1 MAWWNTH
8 RDFKNS
14 INKDINPDLASERK
28 FPPFNVEKL
37 TNLLDG
43 GIENTRVRR
52 RVEAAIHSDPV
63 FSRENQYFLSSSER
77 YERGIQKSIHLK
89 KKMVQLGWMKDGP
102 EIQWLNRVLAGD
114 IGFNVHAVFVNCI
127 LELGTDEQIA
137 KWIPLAQNYNIIGT
151 YAQTELGHGT
161 YLRGLETTATFDMS
175 TQEFVIN
182 TPKVSAMKWWPGDL
196 GRSATHALVLAQLY
210 IKGKNYGMHPF
221 LVQIRSLHNHSPL
234 PGITVG
240 DIGPKM
246 GFEHIDNGYLI
257 LRNIRIPLQ
266 NMLSR
271 YSQVL
276 PDGRYVKQGSE
287 KINYF
292 SMILVRV
299 SMIDNAVVNTL
310 TKACVIAIRYSVVR
324 RQSELKPGDTEAKI
338 LDYQTQQGKLL
349 PQLAA
354 VYAFHFIGPYL
365 HDFYNRVHHEIK
377 SGNFQSL
384 PELHALAAGLKALLT
399 EYSSAGVEV
408 CRRACGGHGYSML
421 SGLPSL
427 YSYVLAACTYEGE
440 NTVLYLQTAR
450 YLVKCFASGQSGQ
463 SLPQSVA
470 YLTSEL
476 SRRCQARDRSD
487 FLRTEIYLDAFK
499 HRACRLIRGAA
510 TKLQAMVQSGV
521 KQYEA
526 WNSSSVELLE
536 ASMAHCQY
544 IVVKVFVDAVEKL
557 DSDPAI
563 QKSLKHLCH
572 LFALHWIRTNAGS
585 FLHDEYISGNQ
596 LDMVTASYLDLLL
609 LLRKEAVILV
619 DAFDY
624 TDEQLNS
631 ALGSYDGQVYQRLFE
646 WAQKAPVNHQVN
658 SAYENYM
665 KPLFHSAL
673 SKL

>member
-1 MAWWNTH
+1 MTPN
-8 RDFKNS
+8 
-14 INKDINPDLASERK
+14 
-28 FPPFNVEKL
+28 
-37 TNLLDG
+37 
-43 GIENTRVRR
+43 
-52 RVEAAIHSDPV
+52 
-63 FSRENQYFLSSSER
+63 ER
-77 YERGIQKSIHLK
+77 YEKGIQKAIYLK
-89 KKMVQLGWMKDGP
+89 KKMVQLGWTEDGP
-102 EIQWLNRVLAGD
+102 EKQCLLRVLAGD
-114 IGFNVHAVFVNCI
+114 IGFNVHSVFINCI
-127 LELGTDEQIA
+127 LHLGTDAQIA

-161 YLRGLETTATFDMS
+161 YLRGLETMATFDTS

-182 TPKVSAMKWWPGDL
+182 TPRISAMKWWPGDL

-210 IKGKNYGMHPF
+210 IKETNYGMHPF
-221 LVQIRSLHNHSPL
+221 LVQIRSLHDHCPL

-299 SMIDNAVVNTL
+299 AMIANVVAASL

-324 RQSELKPGDTEAKI
+324 RQSEFKPGDAEAKI

-349 PQLAA
+349 PQLATT
-354 VYAFHFIGPYL
+354 YAFHFLGPYL
-365 HDFYNRVHHEIK
+365 LDFYGQVHQEIK
-377 SGNFQSL
+377 TGNFQSL
-384 PELHALAAGLKALLT
+384 PELHALAAGLKALTT

-408 CRRACGGHGYSML
+408 CRRACGGHGYSLL

-427 YSYVLAACTYEGE
+427 YSYVLAGCTYEGE

-450 YLVKCFASGQSGQ
+450 YLVKCLAQAQSGQ

-470 YLTSEL
+470 YLSSAL
-476 SRRCQARDRSD
+476 SRTCQAWDKLD
-487 FLRTEIYLDAFK
+487 FLKTEIYLDVFK
-499 HRACRLIRGAA
+499 HRACRLIHSAA
-510 TKLQAMVQSGV
+510 AKLQSLVQSGAE
-521 KQYEA
+521 QYEA
-526 WNSSSVELLE
+526 WNSTSMELLE

-544 IVVKVFVDAVEKL
+544 FVVKVFVDTVEKL
-557 DSDPAI
+557 NNDATI
-563 QKSLKHLCH
+563 QRSLYHVCH
-572 LFALHWIRTNAGS
+572 LLALHWIRTNAGS
-585 FLHDEYISGNQ
+585 FLHDGYISGNQ
-596 LDMVTASYLDLLL
+596 MDMVTASYLDLLM

-624 TDEQLNS
+624 TDEELNS

-646 WAQKAPVNHQVN
+646 WAKKAPANHQVN
-658 SAYENYM
+658 TAYENYM
-665 KPLFHSAL
+665 KPLFNSAV